1 MDPSALTHL
10 IDTMCTNNTQDT
22 KLVVVAMCVYVSV
35 CVSLSSC
42 QRAAVAAAEAP
53 VEECSNVQLETPK
66 RKRKK
71 TGADER

>member
-10 IDTMCTNNTQDT
+10 IDTMSTNNTQDT
-22 KLVVVAMCVYVSV
+22 KLLVVAICVYVSV

-42 QRAAVAAAEAP
+42 QGAAVAAGEAP
-53 VEECSNVQLETPK
+53 VEECSNVQHETPK

-71 TGADER
+71 SRSR

>member
-22 KLVVVAMCVYVSV
+22 KLVVVAMCV
-35 CVSLSSC
+35 SLSSC
-42 QRAAVAAAEAP
+42 QGAAVAAAEAP

>member
-1 MDPSALTHL
+1 
-10 IDTMCTNNTQDT
+10 
-22 KLVVVAMCVYVSV
+22 V

-42 QRAAVAAAEAP
+42 QGAAVAAAAAP
-53 VEECSNVQLETPK
+53 VKECSNIQLETPK